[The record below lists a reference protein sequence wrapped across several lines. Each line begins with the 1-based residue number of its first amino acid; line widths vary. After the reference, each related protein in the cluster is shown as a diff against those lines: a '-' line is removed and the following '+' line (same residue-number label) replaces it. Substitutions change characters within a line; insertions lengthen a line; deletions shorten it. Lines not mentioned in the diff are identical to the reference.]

1 MQIAARRISIR
12 KVLGATLAAGALA
25 AALGVGLAR
34 FGQEQAPV
42 QVAAVC
48 PPCSVGGG
56 AW

>member
-1 MQIAARRISIR
+1 MQIAVRRVALR
-12 KVLGATLAAGALA
+12 KIVGATLAVSALA

-34 FGQEQAPV
+34 VEQEQAPV